1 MNLREMTWQGQLT
14 FFIFIGL
21 LVFGLFYLGWYK
33 GKSSELARLEA
44 RLSQLTR
51 EVNLAKEKEKE
62 LALLKKENA
71 DLEAKLEKL
80 KKVLPEKKEI
90 SKILKD
96 VQKLATDVHLN
107 VVSFVP
113 KPSIDRGLVAEWPI
127 EIEVTGSYH
136 NLGYFFDKLGK
147 FTRIFN
153 VSSIEIKAL
162 RKQTADNTIDAKFT
176 ASTYIFVEK
185 KLEEQQKTRKR
196 GRRRRRR

>member
-14 FFIFIGL
+14 FFVFLGI

-33 GKSSELARLEA
+33 GKAAEISRLEA

-51 EVNLAKEKEKE
+51 EVNIAKEKEKE

-71 DLEAKLEKL
+71 DLEAKLERL

-96 VQKLATDVHLN
+96 VQKLASDVHLN
-107 VVSFVP
+107 VISFVP
-113 KPSIDRGLVAEWPI
+113 KPSVDRGLVAEWPI
-127 EIEVTGSYH
+127 DIEVIGTYH

-153 VSSIEIKAL
+153 VGSIEIKAL
-162 RKQTADNTIDAKFT
+162 RRQSLNSTIDAKFT

-185 KLEEQQKTRKR
+185 KLEEQKKKKGRRT
-196 GRRRRRR
+196 RRRR

>member
-1 MNLREMTWQGQLT
+1 MNLREMTWQGQLI
-14 FFIFIGL
+14 FFLFLGL
-21 LVFGLFYLGWYK
+21 LVFGLFYIGWYK
-33 GKSSELARLEA
+33 GKAAQISRLEA

-51 EVNLAKEKEKE
+51 EVNIAKEKEKE

-71 DLEAKLEKL
+71 DLEAKLERL

-96 VQKLATDVHLN
+96 VQRLASDVHLN
-107 VVSFVP
+107 VISFVP
-113 KPSIDRGLVAEWPI
+113 KPSVDRGLVAEWPI
-127 EIEVTGSYH
+127 DIEVIGTYH

-153 VSSIEIKAL
+153 VSYIEIKAL
-162 RKQTADNTIDAKFT
+162 KDQTPTSTIDAKFT

-185 KLEEQQKTRKR
+185 KLEEQQNKKKGRRT
-196 GRRRRRR
+196 RRRR

>member
-14 FFIFIGL
+14 FFIFLGI

-33 GKSSELARLEA
+33 GKAAQISKLES
-44 RLSQLTR
+44 RLSKLTR
-51 EVNLAKEKEKE
+51 EVNIAKEKEKE

-71 DLEAKLEKL
+71 DLEAKLERL

-96 VQKLATDVHLN
+96 VQKLASDVHLN
-107 VVSFVP
+107 VISFVP
-113 KPSIDRGLVAEWPI
+113 KPSVDRGLVAEWPI
-127 EIEVTGSYH
+127 DIEVIGTYH

-162 RKQTADNTIDAKFT
+162 QKQTVNSTIDAKFT

-185 KLEEQQKTRKR
+185 KLEEQRKKKGR
-196 GRRRRRR
+196 RTRRRR